1 MQHRHHQQTDE
12 MDIQALKLSDCLIQQ
27 FETTIGTETTNHNE
41 SEIIEELLHRKPL
54 IELLMHHL

>member
-1 MQHRHHQQTDE
+1 MQYRHHQQADE

-27 FETTIGTETTNHNE
+27 FETALGTETTNHDE
-41 SEIIEELLHRKPL
+41 GEIIEELLHSKFL

>member
-27 FETTIGTETTNHNE
+27 FETAIGTEATNYDE
-41 SEIIEELLHRKPL
+41 GVIIEELLHRKSL

>member
-1 MQHRHHQQTDE
+1 MQYQHHQQAAE

-27 FETTIGTETTNHNE
+27 FETAIGTETTNRNE
-41 SEIIEELLHRKPL
+41 SEIIEELLHRKSL

>member
-27 FETTIGTETTNHNE
+27 FETAIGTEATNHNE
-41 SEIIEELLHRKPL
+41 SEIIEEFLHRKSL